1 MQNKRNEQPPT
12 AFRVFVSS
20 TYVDMQQYREAIRT
34 ALNKADCVPY
44 GMERFGAASVS
55 PLEKCY
61 EELEESQI
69 YLCAIGMKYGSVDDE
84 TQKSYTQLEYEK
96 ARELGKPILAFL
108 IDEDKAEFKVKD
120 IDKGVLW
127 EKLVKFKDDIK
138 NSKEVTC
145 SFFDSVAT
153 LEEAV
158 YRSVLGEIKRQGSRQ
173 IVEEPEE
180 KYVEG
185 AKLFSRFVKRPER
198 YKNIE
203 TTLRVRM
210 DGLYGGWRLRDEVCE
225 AFGFVPGDTLFL
237 NNIFVIGAPVDVDN
251 DIWYVDCLA
260 KDRAADWLDDNAITT
275 GTVFEGR
282 FKLAYE
288 LVEKGAGTRGSI
300 GAVDAKIANLILV
313 EGIKIISHGT
323 PIRSNRNAIN
333 VDTDII
339 EKMLSQQ
346 NLSEGI

>member
-1 MQNKRNEQPPT
+1 MGGMEMSNKRNEQPPV

-20 TYVDMQQYREAIRT
+20 TYVDMQPYREAIRN

-44 GMERFGAASVS
+44 GMERFGAASIS

-61 EELEESQI
+61 EELEKSQI
-69 YLCAIGMKYGSVDDE
+69 YLCALGMKYGSIDDN
-84 TQKSYTQLEYEK
+84 TQKSYTELEYEK

-120 IDKGVLW
+120 IDKGELW
-127 EKLVKFKDDIK
+127 DKLVSFKENIK

-158 YRSVLGEIKRQGSRQ
+158 YRSVLGEIKRQGARQ
-173 IVEEPEE
+173 IIEEPEE
-180 KYVEG
+180 KYIEG

-203 TTLRVRM
+203 TILRVRM
-210 DGLYGGWRLRDEVCE
+210 DGLYGGWRLRPEVCE
-225 AFGFVPGDTLFL
+225 AFGFIPGDTLFL
-237 NNIFVIGAPVDVDN
+237 NGMFVIGTNVDVES
-251 DIWYVDCLA
+251 DIWHVECLA
-260 KDRAADWLDDNAITT
+260 EDRAADWLDDNKITT
-275 GTVFEGR
+275 GTIFEGR

-288 LVEKGAGTRGSI
+288 LVEMGAGNFDK
-300 GAVDAKIANLILV
+300 AVDAKIASLILI
-313 EGIKIISHGT
+313 EGIKVVS
-323 PIRSNRNAIN
+323 R
-333 VDTDII
+333 
-339 EKMLSQQ
+339 
-346 NLSEGI
+346 

>member
-1 MQNKRNEQPPT
+1 MSNKRNEQPPV

-20 TYVDMQQYREAIRT
+20 TYVDMQPYREAIRN

-44 GMERFGAASVS
+44 GMERFGAASIS

-61 EELEESQI
+61 EELEKSQI
-69 YLCAIGMKYGSVDDE
+69 YLCALGMKYGSIDDN
-84 TQKSYTQLEYEK
+84 TQKSYTELEYEK

-120 IDKGVLW
+120 IDKGELW
-127 EKLVKFKDDIK
+127 DKLVSFKENIK

-158 YRSVLGEIKRQGSRQ
+158 YRSVLGEIKRQGARQ
-173 IVEEPEE
+173 IIEEPEE
-180 KYVEG
+180 KYIEG

-203 TTLRVRM
+203 TILRVRM
-210 DGLYGGWRLRDEVCE
+210 DGLYGGWRLRPEVCE
-225 AFGFVPGDTLFL
+225 AFGFIPGDTLFL
-237 NNIFVIGAPVDVDN
+237 NGMFVIGTNVDVES
-251 DIWYVDCLA
+251 DIWHVECLA
-260 KDRAADWLDDNAITT
+260 EDRAADWLDDNKITT
-275 GTVFEGR
+275 GTIFEGR

-288 LVEKGAGTRGSI
+288 LVEMGAGNFDK
-300 GAVDAKIANLILV
+300 AVDAKIASLILI
-313 EGIKIISHGT
+313 EGIKVVS
-323 PIRSNRNAIN
+323 R
-333 VDTDII
+333 
-339 EKMLSQQ
+339 
-346 NLSEGI
+346 

>member
-1 MQNKRNEQPPT
+1 MSNQKNEQPPA

-20 TYVDMQQYREAIRT
+20 TYTDMQQYREAIRN

-44 GMERFGAASVS
+44 GMERFGAASIP

-69 YLCAIGMKYGSVDDE
+69 YLCAIGMMYGSVDE
-84 TQKSYTQLEYEK
+84 KTKKSYTQLEYEK

-120 IDKGVLW
+120 IDKGELW
-127 EKLVKFKDDIK
+127 EKLVEFKENIR

-145 SFFDSVAT
+145 SFFDSIST
-153 LEEAV
+153 LEDEV

-173 IVEEPEE
+173 IAKQSDE
-180 KYVEG
+180 KYIEG

-203 TTLRVRM
+203 TILRVRM
-210 DGLYGGWRLRDEVCE
+210 DGTYGGWRLRGEVCE
-225 AFGFVPGDTLFL
+225 AFGFIPGDTLYL
-237 NNIFVIGAPVDVDN
+237 NNVFVVGTNVDVDD
-251 DIWYVDCLA
+251 DIWYVDCLT
-260 KDRAADWLDDNAITT
+260 KDEAADWVENNAITM
-275 GTVFEGR
+275 GTTFEGR

-288 LVEKGAGTRGSI
+288 LVEKGAGTRAT
-300 GAVDAKIANLILV
+300 GAIDAKIAKLILV
-313 EGIKIISHGT
+313 EGIKVISYGT
-323 PIRSNRNAIN
+323 PVRLFR
-333 VDTDII
+333 
-339 EKMLSQQ
+339 QQ
-346 NLSEGI
+346 ELEF